1 MYQRTLEDTRQDPP
15 VTATAPPDDELT
27 PLDDCRPLEELAVE
41 LELVDLDV
49 DVDALDVFEACD
61 VDDDVPG
68 MVAALT
74 AANTPT
80 PASALAAAPIVRR

>member
-1 MYQRTLEDTRQDPP
+1 
-15 VTATAPPDDELT
+15 VTATGVLDDELT
-27 PLDDCRPLEELAVE
+27 ALDDCRPLEELPVE
-41 LELVDLDV
+41 LDVVVVYV
-49 DVDALDVFEACD
+49 DVRAVDVFEACD